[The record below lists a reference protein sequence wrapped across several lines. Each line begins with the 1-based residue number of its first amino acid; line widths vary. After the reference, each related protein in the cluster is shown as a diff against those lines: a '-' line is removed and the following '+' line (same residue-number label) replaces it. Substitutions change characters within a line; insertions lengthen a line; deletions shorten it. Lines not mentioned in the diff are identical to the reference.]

1 MILFPNC
8 KINLGLHILRKREDG
23 FHDLE
28 TAFYPIPLTDA
39 LEAIH
44 ETNNQNLISFSSS
57 GIAINGKEEDN
68 ICIKAYQLLKK
79 DFDLPPVKIHLH
91 KVIPVGAGLGGG
103 SSDGAF
109 MLLLL
114 NKRFALNI
122 SEKKLIEYAL
132 QLGSDCP
139 FFIKNKACY
148 ATQRGE
154 KLTPIQLDLSRY
166 KIVLVN
172 PGIHIN
178 TGWAFSQI
186 HPSENRTSLLEIIQ
200 QPVENWK
207 EELTNDFEDVVFRHH
222 PLIKEIKQEL
232 YGKGAVY
239 ASMSGTGSTVFGLF
253 KKEDTPEFNFPKEY
267 FVRTFI

>member
-1 MILFPNC
+1 VVIFPNC

-28 TAFYPIPLTDA
+28 TVFYPIPLTDA
-39 LEAIH
+39 LEVIR
-44 ETNNQNLISFSSS
+44 ETDAERTISFSSS
-57 GIAINGKEEDN
+57 GISINGKEEDN

-79 DFDLPPVKIHLH
+79 DIDLPPVKIHLH
-91 KVIPVGAGLGGG
+91 KNIPVGAGLGGG

-114 NKRFALNI
+114 NKKFALNI
-122 SEKKLIEYAL
+122 PEEKLINYAL
-132 QLGSDCP
+132 KLGSDCP
-139 FFIKNKACY
+139 FFIKNKTY
-148 ATQRGE
+148 HATQRGE
-154 KLTPIQLDLSRY
+154 KLAPIQLDLSQY

-186 HPSENRTSLLEIIQ
+186 RLSDDRTSVLDIIQ
-200 QPVENWK
+200 QPVESWK
-207 EELTNDFEDVVFRHH
+207 EKLKNDFEESVFQYY
-222 PLIKEIKQEL
+222 PAIKEIKEEL
-232 YGKGAVY
+232 YNKRAVY

-253 KKEDTPEFNFPKEY
+253 AKENTPAFNFPKEY
-267 FVRTFI
+267 FVRSIT